1 MTARAGRLPLLART
15 DSAEPLSPSD
25 VSAIQAERGPVHMH
39 VGGVLV
45 FDSQIAREEVVRRLS
60 ERIHLIPRYAMR
72 LDEAPLG
79 IANPVWVADD
89 GFDPDRHVR
98 RVALPAPGD
107 REQLEELVGDLM
119 SDRLD
124 RSRPLWQIHVV
135 EGLAGG
141 RSALVARMHHA
152 LVDGI
157 AAVDVSTVVLDP
169 TPEPLAIEPP
179 DVTEDAPRRR
189 RAADPRAATDR
200 AEALAR
206 LTAAR
211 LHVPRKL
218 ARDMASR
225 ALALDPLGTARQV
238 RSAAGVVGELA
249 RVRPQAPETRLNTP
263 IGPDRLFAMA
273 RGRLDEVKA
282 IRRATG
288 ATVNDVLLT
297 TVALMLSEFLDDP
310 PENVVALVPVSVR
323 TENERGELGNRISTV
338 FVDLPLQG
346 APLERL
352 DRISQEMTEVK
363 RSAQVQAG
371 ALIVGATGL
380 APPLV
385 SSLAVRAMSGPR
397 MFNLV
402 VSNVPGPQE
411 TFYLAG
417 VPLREVYPAVP
428 LNPRGQAL
436 TVGILSYDGGVH
448 FGLLADRDAVPDVSD
463 AAAGLERALAV
474 LTDSSR

>member
-1 MTARAGRLPLLART
+1 
-15 DSAEPLSPSD
+15 
-25 VSAIQAERGPVHMH
+25 MH
-39 VGGVLV
+39 VGGVLI
-45 FDSQIAREEVVRRLS
+45 FDGQITREEIVGRLR

-79 IANPVWVADD
+79 IANPVWIQDEH
-89 GFDPDRHVR
+89 FDPDRHVR
-98 RVALPAPGD
+98 RVALPAPGG
-107 REQLEELVGDLM
+107 RAELEELVGDLM

-135 EGLAGG
+135 EGLEGG

-169 TPEPLAIEPP
+169 TPDPLVIQAPDGSADGGPP
-179 DVTEDAPRRR
+179 GADGAPSRIRRG
-189 RAADPRAATDR
+189 AAPAFAAADR

-206 LTAAR
+206 VTAAR
-211 LHVPRKL
+211 LHVPRQL

-225 ALALDPLGTARQV
+225 ALALEPRGAVRQA
-238 RSAAGVVGELA
+238 RSAASVVGELA
-249 RVRPQAPETRLNTP
+249 RIRPQAPATRLNAP
-263 IGPDRLFAMA
+263 IGPDRVFAMS
-273 RGRLDEVKA
+273 RGSLDDVKSV
-282 IRRATG
+282 RRATG

-297 TVALMLSEFLDDP
+297 AVALTLSEFLDDP
-310 PENVVALVPVSVR
+310 PDEVVALVPVSIR

-338 FVDLPLQG
+338 FVDLPLRG
-346 APLERL
+346 EPLERL
-352 DRISQEMTEVK
+352 TRVRAEMDEVK
-363 RSAQVQAG
+363 SSAQVRAG

-397 MFNLV
+397 LFNLV
-402 VSNVPGPQE
+402 VSNVPGPQQ

-428 LNPRGQAL
+428 LNPRNQAL
-436 TVGILSYDGGVH
+436 TIGILSYDGGVH
-448 FGLLADRDAVPDVSD
+448 FGLLADRDAVPDVAD
-463 AAAGLERALAV
+463 AAAGLERAVAV
-474 LTDSSR
+474 LADSAR

>member
-1 MTARAGRLPLLART
+1 
-15 DSAEPLSPSD
+15 
-25 VSAIQAERGPVHMH
+25 MH

-45 FDSQIAREEVVRRLS
+45 FDGEVTREEIVRRLR

-79 IANPVWVADD
+79 IANPVWVDD
-89 GFDPDRHVR
+89 EHFDPDRHVR
-98 RVALPAPGD
+98 RVALPDPGG

-124 RSRPLWQIHVV
+124 RSRALWQIHVI

-141 RSALVARMHHA
+141 RTGLLTRMHHA

-169 TPEPLAIEPP
+169 TPEPLEIEPP
-179 DVTEDAPRRR
+179 DAPSSKTRMRLAPDSAR
-189 RAADPRAATDR
+189 SAAARAD
-200 AEALAR
+200 ALAR

-211 LHVPRKL
+211 MHVPRKL

-225 ALALDPLGTARQV
+225 ALKLDPVGTARQM

-249 RVRPQAPETRLNTP
+249 RVRPQAPETRLNAP

-273 RGRLDEVKA
+273 RGSLDDVKA
-282 IRRATG
+282 VRRKTG
-288 ATVNDVLLT
+288 TTVNDVLLT
-297 TVALMLSEFLDDP
+297 AVALMLSEFLDDA
-310 PENVVALVPVSVR
+310 PEGIVALVPVSVR

-338 FVDLPLQG
+338 FVDLPLRG
-346 APLERL
+346 EPL
-352 DRISQEMTEVK
+352 DRLARVSEEMRAVK
-363 RSAQVQAG
+363 GSAQVRAG

-402 VSNVPGPQE
+402 VSNAPGPQE
-411 TFYLAG
+411 TFYVAG

-428 LNPRGQAL
+428 LNPRNQAL
-436 TVGILSYDGGVH
+436 TVGILTYDGGVH
-448 FGLLADRDAVPDVSD
+448 FGVLADRDAVPDAGD
-463 AAAGLERALAV
+463 AAAGLERALGV
-474 LTDSSR
+474 LTESAR

>member
-1 MTARAGRLPLLART
+1 M
-15 DSAEPLSPSD
+15 SEPLSPSD

-45 FDSQIAREEVVRRLS
+45 FDGEIAREEIVRRLR
-60 ERIHLIPRYAMR
+60 ERIHLIPHYAMR

-79 IANPVWVADD
+79 IANPVWVEDEH
-89 GFDPDRHVR
+89 FDPDRHVR
-98 RVALPAPGD
+98 RVALPAPGG

-124 RSRPLWQIHVV
+124 RSRPLWQLHVV

-141 RSALVARMHHA
+141 RTGLVARMHHA

-169 TPEPLAIEPP
+169 TPDALEIAAP
-179 DVTEDAPRRR
+179 DAAPG
-189 RAADPRAATDR
+189 ADGDPDADPGRRGGPVRRGADSARGAADR

-206 LTAAR
+206 MTSAR

-225 ALALDPLGTARQV
+225 ALALEPRGAARQV
-238 RSAAGVVGELA
+238 RTAVGVVGELT
-249 RVRPQAPETRLNTP
+249 RIRPTAPETRLNAP

-273 RGRLDEVKA
+273 RGSLDDVKA
-282 IRRATG
+282 VRRATG

-297 TVALMLSEFLDDP
+297 VVALMLSEFLDDP
-310 PENVVALVPVSVR
+310 PDEVVALVPVSVR
-323 TENERGELGNRISTV
+323 SDDQRGELGNRISTV
-338 FVDLPLQG
+338 FVDLPLHG
-346 APLERL
+346 DPLERL
-352 DRISQEMTEVK
+352 GRVSEAMKAVK
-363 RSAQVQAG
+363 GSAQVRAG

-402 VSNVPGPQE
+402 VSNVPGPQQ

-428 LNPRGQAL
+428 LNPRNQAL

-448 FGLLADRDAVPDVSD
+448 FGLLADRDAVPDVGN

-474 LTDSSR
+474 LTDGAR

>member
-1 MTARAGRLPLLART
+1 
-15 DSAEPLSPSD
+15 
-25 VSAIQAERGPVHMH
+25 MH

-45 FDSQIAREEVVRRLS
+45 FDGPVAREEIVRRLR

-79 IANPVWVADD
+79 IANPVWVDD
-89 GFDPDRHVR
+89 EHFDPDRHVR
-98 RVALPAPGD
+98 RVALPAPGR

-124 RSRPLWQIHVV
+124 RSRALWQVHVV
-135 EGLAGG
+135 EGLEGG
-141 RSALVARMHHA
+141 RTALVARMHHA

-157 AAVDVSTVVLDP
+157 AAVDVSTVILDP
-169 TPEPLAIEPP
+169 TAEPLEIEPP
-179 DVTEDAPRRR
+179 AAVTKEV
-189 RAADPRAATDR
+189 RARLLRPADRV
-200 AEALAR
+200 EALAR
-206 LTAAR
+206 ITGAR

-225 ALALDPLGTARQV
+225 ALALEPRGAARQV

-249 RVRPQAPETRLNTP
+249 RVRPAAPKTRLNAA

-273 RGRLDEVKA
+273 RGQLDEVKA

-297 TVALMLSEFLDDP
+297 TVALMLSEFLEDP
-310 PENVVALVPVSVR
+310 PEEVVALVPVSVR
-323 TENERGELGNRISTV
+323 SEDERGELGNRISTV
-338 FVDLPLQG
+338 FVDLPLRG
-346 APLERL
+346 EPLERL
-352 DRISQEMTEVK
+352 ARVSKAMNEVK
-363 RSAQVQAG
+363 ASAQIQAG

-411 TFYLAG
+411 TFYVAG
-417 VPLREVYPAVP
+417 VPLLEVYPAVP
-428 LNPRGQAL
+428 LNPRNQAM

-448 FGLLADRDAVPDVSD
+448 FGLLADRDAIADVGD
-463 AAAGLERALAV
+463 AAEGLERALSV
-474 LTDSSR
+474 LTDCAR